1 MVFSSHIFIFYFLPL
16 VLLFYYLLPFT
27 WKGIYIRNSFLTFA
41 SYVFYG
47 WNEPWFVTLMWI
59 STILDF
65 GAGKLITRPGAS
77 QRQKNLGL
85 LLSCIGNLSLLGFF
99 KYYMFFMG
107 GLNAIIEFF
116 GGGPAG

>member
-1 MVFSSHIFIFYFLPL
+1 
-16 VLLFYYLLPFT
+16 
-27 WKGIYIRNSFLTFA
+27 
-41 SYVFYG
+41 
-47 WNEPWFVTLMWI
+47 MWI

-116 GGGPAG
+116 GGGPGTFYVMNVTLPIGISFYTISDNELHHRRVAG